1 MENEINYNEIIT
13 KLETVSTD
21 GFEIYVQGVFVS
33 SVMWLLFNVVIIAM
47 VCLGGYF
54 TYKAIAEV
62 EEDLMAMVVAGI
74 IPAIVTA
81 FCLYGIVMSLQGIF
95 MPEFVAINELIGR

>member
-21 GFEIYVQGVFVS
+21 GFE
-33 SVMWLLFNVVIIAM
+33 
-47 VCLGGYF
+47 
-54 TYKAIAEV
+54 
-62 EEDLMAMVVAGI
+62 